1 MAPVYGGEA
10 HRHIYVFFFF
20 ILTALFFFSSFCCPI
35 SFVLFLLSL
44 QLAQDISM
52 AQSVVSCS
60 LHSIIVGSAPAQE
73 QYAKAERHNRYATN
87 G

>member
-10 HRHIYVFFFF
+10 QTYICVFF
-20 ILTALFFFSSFCCPI
+20 LTALFFSFCCPI